1 MARTNQRLINY
12 HGSIRNDSTIQ
23 SNLVKGEIAVLHVDA
38 NGTMLGTLDNTDKI
52 VWFISS
58 GAVESAIVTLSGNV
72 YSAITAITET
82 EDSFRQEYEG
92 LSSYTFNNVA
102 RIDSG
107 LTAVSA
113 KTATALQSVSAA
125 ATTGSVAN
133 NYIKAEAGAVT
144 GSDFEKTQEIT
155 VTLDVNTAM
164 SGATATGQVA
174 DAKVVKDYVDA
185 QTTTLQGQI
194 DSVNSGLTNLSST
207 TVYALSG
214 LTIDS
219 GNSIKTYVDS
229 AISKTISSVYR
240 VKGTK
245 ENYAALPA
253 TGNEVGDVWNVTSEV
268 TSSESPD
275 GKPYPA
281 GTNWVW
287 TGTAWDAL
295 GGTVDLS
302 PYATT
307 AVTDA
312 LSDRIDNKL
321 NIVNANS
328 AYQTTGSTYLTSTQ
342 SKSGTEDAVSGI
354 VTYTINV
361 SQDIASESA
370 TGKVADAKAVKDFGD
385 SLFNS
390 ATTYAS
396 ALTATEEERA
406 KNAETALGNR
416 IDAISGSVTG
426 VTFAELGDVTYV
438 QEGEAAHTTAME
450 NQSGVAAQIENNTLK
465 LDLDCLVVDCGTF

>member
-1 MARTNQRLINY
+1 MARTKQRLINY
-12 HGSIRNDSTIQ
+12 HGSVKANAQASD
-23 SNLVKGEIAVLHVDA
+23 LLKGEIAVLHVDT
-38 NGTMLGTLDNTDKI
+38 NGTMLGTLDNTANNI

-58 GAVESAIVTLSGNV
+58 GAVESAIITLSGDV
-72 YSAITAITET
+72 YTEIQT
-82 EDSFRQEYEG
+82 LTGQTDNIRQELEAVSAY
-92 LSSYTFNNVA
+92 SINNIA

-107 LTAVSA
+107 LTAVSG
-113 KTATALQSVSAA
+113 KTATALQSVSATA
-125 ATTGSVAN
+125 STGSVTN
-133 NYIKAEAGAVT
+133 NYIKAEAGDVT
-144 GSDFEKTQEIT
+144 GSDFEKTQQIT
-155 VTLDVNTAM
+155 VTLDVNTNM
-164 SGATATGQVA
+164 SQANATGQVA
-174 DAKVVKDYVDA
+174 DAKVVKDYVDG
-185 QTTTLQGQI
+185 QTTALQGQI
-194 DSVNSGLTNLSST
+194 DGINSGLTNLSST
-207 TVYALSG
+207 TVNALNG

-229 AISKTISSVYR
+229 AISRTISSVYR

-245 ENYAALPA
+245 ETYAALPA
-253 TGNEVGDVWNVTSEV
+253 TGNEVGDVWNVVSAATV
-268 TSSESPD
+268 D

-287 TGTAWDAL
+287 TGSEWDPL

-312 LSDRIDNKL
+312 LSDRIDGKL

-342 SKSGTEDAVSGI
+342 SKSGTGDAVSGI

-361 SQDIASESA
+361 AQDSNAIQNASA
-370 TGKVADAKAVKDFGD
+370 TGKVADAKAVKDFGE

-406 KNAETALGNR
+406 KNAETALGQR
-416 IDAISGSVTG
+416 IDAISGSVTSVQFTDLTSGATG
-426 VTFAELGDVTYV
+426 VVGGKNANR
-438 QEGEAAHTTAME
+438 QE
-450 NQSGVAAQIENNTLK
+450 SGVAAVIENNTLK

>member
-12 HGSIRNDSTIQ
+12 HGSIRNDSKIQ

-113 KTATALQSVSAA
+113 KTATALQSVSAE

-144 GSDFEKTQEIT
+144 GSDFEKTQKIT

-164 SGATATGQVA
+164 SGANATGQVA

-185 QTTTLQGQI
+185 QTTALQGQI

-214 LTIDS
+214 LTID
-219 GNSIKTYVDS
+219 GNNSIKTYVDEKVS
-229 AISKTISSVYR
+229 TTISSVYR
-240 VKGTK
+240 VKGTQ
-245 ENYAALPA
+245 ETYDELPS
-253 TGNEVGDVWNVTSEV
+253 TGNEIGDVWNVTSSV
-268 TSSESPD
+268 TVD
-275 GKPYPA
+275 DKVYPA

-287 TGTAWDAL
+287 TEDGWDAL

-302 PYATT
+302 PYATKHELMSLGSR
-307 AVTDA
+307 V
-312 LSDRIDNKL
+312 DNKL
-321 NIVNANS
+321 NIVNAN
-328 AYQTTGSTYLTSTQ
+328 AGFETTGTTYLTSSQ
-342 SKSGTEDAVSGI
+342 NKSGSGDTVSGI

-370 TGKVADAKAVKDFGD
+370 TGKVADAKAVKDYGV

-406 KNAETALGNR
+406 KNTETALEHR